1 MSRII
6 MWNLV
11 SVDGLFEG
19 PNSWELDWHQL
30 VLGEE
35 FNLFALEQLYSA
47 DGLLF
52 GRVTYEGMA
61 AYWPTAQGEIADLMN
76 SLPKF
81 VFSRSLN
88 HAEWSNTTLVRENA
102 ASEILKLKNQG
113 TKNTLVFG
121 SANLSA
127 TLMEHNL
134 GRSE

>member
-35 FNLFALEQLYSA
+35 FNRFALEQLYSA